1 MAHYA
6 FLNDENIVV
15 DVIAGRN
22 ENEVVDGVS
31 DWEEWYGDFRGM
43 KCIRTSYNGNIR
55 KQYANIGFSYD
66 PVRDEFV
73 RPKPFP
79 SWTLNDTN
87 DWKSPVPFPD
97 NDGLWSW
104 NEENQEWTR

>member
-6 FLNDENIVV
+6 FLNKKNVVV
-15 DVIAGRN
+15 DVITGRN
-22 ENEVVDGVS
+22 EDEVVDGVS
-31 DWEEWYGDFRGM
+31 DWEKWYGDFRGM
-43 KCIRTSYNGNIR
+43 KCLRTSYNGNIR
-55 KQYANIGFSYD
+55 KQYASIGFSYD

-79 SWTLNDTN
+79 SWTLNATN
-87 DWKSPVPFPD
+87 DWVAPVPFPD

-104 NEENQEWTR
+104 SEDNQEWTR

>member
-55 KQYANIGFSYD
+55 KIFFG
-66 PVRDEFV
+66 
-73 RPKPFP
+73 
-79 SWTLNDTN
+79 TL
-87 DWKSPVPFPD
+87 P
-97 NDGLWSW
+97 
-104 NEENQEWTR
+104 